1 MPPHTVNR
9 PKCSVRGIIFD
20 APLFF
25 LEIYAMTTT
34 ILELL
39 RAVEAKHHINIHY
52 ACESG
57 SRAWG
62 FPSPDSDFDIRFIYL
77 HQRDWYL
84 SVNEGEDHI
93 RVMPN
98 ELLDGNGWDF
108 RKFLRLMHASNASVF
123 EWLNSPVLYFED
135 KPFAD
140 ALRQL
145 AAAYFQPKK
154 VMHHYL
160 GIATGMLDK
169 EFKGNEVKIKKYF
182 YVLRPLLSASWIAE
196 HGTPPP
202 IDFYQLLPLMLRN
215 LTVHQAIH
223 TLLKQK
229 ETALE
234 GERVPRVA
242 VLDEFVAAEMERCE
256 TFARGMEKRP
266 VTWDAIND
274 FYRKTLNIL

>member
-1 MPPHTVNR
+1 
-9 PKCSVRGIIFD
+9 
-20 APLFF
+20 
-25 LEIYAMTTT
+25 MTND
-34 ILELL
+34 ILALL
-39 RAVEAKHHINIHY
+39 QAVAGKYQVSIRY

-84 SVNEGEDHI
+84 AVNEGDDNI

-98 ELLDGNGWDF
+98 ELLDGSGWDF

-123 EWLNSPVLYFED
+123 EWLNSPIVYFED
-135 KPFAD
+135 QVFVD
-140 ALRQL
+140 ALREL
-145 AAAYFQPKK
+145 AAGYFQPKK

-160 GIATGMLDK
+160 GIATSMLEK
-169 EFKGNEVKIKKYF
+169 EFQTDLVKIKKYF
-182 YVLRPLLSASWIAE
+182 YVLRPVLSACWIAE

-202 IDFYQLLPLMLRN
+202 IDFYELLPLVQGN
-215 LTVHQAIH
+215 LPVHQAIQ

-234 GERVPRVA
+234 GQQVPRVA
-242 VLDEFVAAEMERCE
+242 VLDEFVAAEKERCE
-256 TFARGMEKRP
+256 TVARSMEKRP

-274 FYRKTLNIL
+274 FYRKTLNIQ